1 MQIVRLDT
9 GDEALTLACCEV
21 TRAVRA
27 ADDPADSPEPVR
39 VLRVELTH
47 PGEPGQTWFVPG
59 PAAGSVAGLYHLRLP
74 DLENRDRAALYLE
87 VHPDH
92 RRRGIGAALL
102 RHAAER
108 AADDGRSVLSGE
120 AFEGSAGD
128 FFARRAQA
136 TPGLLDARR
145 MLVLA
150 ELPAGTLAALRTSA
164 ASAADGYSL
173 VSWAGRTPDE
183 HLDGIAAVFSAM
195 NDGPRDPGR
204 EDRIWDARRVR
215 ERVDGRTELY
225 GSRAYAIAARHDASG
240 EMAALTRVSVYPER
254 PEMGNQQITA
264 VTRAH
269 RGHRLGLLVKTA
281 MLQWLAEAEP
291 QLQRLVTWNAAAN
304 EHMIAINEA
313 LGYQLLSPLVRSFE
327 IKVADI
333 LGRA

>member
-1 MQIVRLDT
+1 
-9 GDEALTLACCEV
+9 
-21 TRAVRA
+21 
-27 ADDPADSPEPVR
+27 
-39 VLRVELTH
+39 
-47 PGEPGQTWFVPG
+47 
-59 PAAGSVAGLYHLRLP
+59 
-74 DLENRDRAALYLE
+74 
-87 VHPDH
+87 
-92 RRRGIGAALL
+92 
-102 RHAAER
+102 
-108 AADDGRSVLSGE
+108 
-120 AFEGSAGD
+120 
-128 FFARRAQA
+128 
-136 TPGLLDARR
+136 